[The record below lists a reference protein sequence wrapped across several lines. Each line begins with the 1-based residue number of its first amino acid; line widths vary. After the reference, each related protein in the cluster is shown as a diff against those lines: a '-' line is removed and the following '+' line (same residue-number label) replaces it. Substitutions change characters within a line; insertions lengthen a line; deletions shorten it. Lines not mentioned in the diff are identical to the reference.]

1 MQNGSFLLFCSFE
14 PVLDVRHEDAGRTG
28 YDKDEDF
35 PRSGGV
41 APHLGHFR
49 RTFIMEEDKTGTI
62 SEGGMVRYFVL
73 SYSIVKDGNYHAF
86 LL

>member
-1 MQNGSFLLFCSFE
+1 MFVTKMQD
-14 PVLDVRHEDAGRTG
+14 VLAMIKMKIFREVVVSPH
-28 YDKDEDF
+28 
-35 PRSGGV
+35 
-41 APHLGHFR
+41 HLGHVR